1 MRQLWAAVVILA
13 GMLAL
18 LAWNG
23 VVLQRQLQPLA
34 EELRQ
39 AAAAAQQEDW
49 DQAAALTLSL
59 ETQWQGQVPYLQVI
73 HAHTRI
79 DQVALAFLE
88 LKGALAC
95 RAAEDYTAAALRIA
109 GTLEA
114 MVCLERL
121 SVGNLL

>member
-23 VVLQRQLQPLA
+23 VVLQQQLQPLA
-34 EELRQ
+34 EGLRQ

-49 DQAAALTLSL
+49 DQAAALTQSL
-59 ETQWQGQVPYLQVI
+59 EAQWQGQVSYLQVI